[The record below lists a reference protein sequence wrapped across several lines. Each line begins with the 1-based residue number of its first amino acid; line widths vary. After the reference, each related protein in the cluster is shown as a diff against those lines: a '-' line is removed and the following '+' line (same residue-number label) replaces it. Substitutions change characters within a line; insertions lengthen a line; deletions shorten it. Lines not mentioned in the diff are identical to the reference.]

1 MQKTF
6 VGPQLRQLRRA
17 HKQTQAEMAKALGV
31 SPAYVNL
38 LENNQRSLSVQML
51 MALSDSYQIDW
62 RELVK
67 DPSTN
72 ALAELRSVLQ
82 DPIFENVPD
91 LQELRAAVDHAPGLV
106 EKFLQI
112 YRTHRM
118 TLDKMLRQGRER
130 MPEDLLT
137 SSPEAIIHDF
147 FRDHKNHF
155 PELELAAEKLR
166 AEQPC
171 GPDDV
176 YPMLKARLAERHGV
190 SVEIKPSDD
199 MSEALRI
206 FDRSAATVYL
216 SEALDHPN
224 RTFQLAHVICLL
236 ELPDTLKDLVAGSG
250 IASPTG
256 LARCQVELANY
267 FAAAVVMPYADIFS
281 AAQPDQRSVP
291 QIGVGDAARGISAV
305 YVYDGK
311 LVFVLDVD
319 RIAAAFSVSFE
330 QVCHRLTT
338 LQRKG
343 ASGVPFFFL
352 RVDKAGNVTKRFNS
366 TTFNLAEFGGACPVW
381 NIHTSFRTPGVVLP
395 QFVELPEG
403 ERFFTISRTSDRP
416 VFSWESQ
423 DRRLAVALGCE
434 FRFVDQ
440 IGYAS
445 AFNLD
450 SDHLFSPIGI
460 NCHLCPRQ
468 ACSQRAHQPLFVE
481 LPISP
486 DRRGNTRYE
495 S

>member
-51 MALSDSYQIDW
+51 MALSDSYGIDW

-67 DPSTN
+67 DPSSNT
-72 ALAELRSVLQ
+72 LAELRSVLQ
-82 DPIFENVPD
+82 DPIFEDTPD
-91 LQELRAAVDHAPGLV
+91 LQELRAAIDHAPGLV
-106 EKFLQI
+106 NKFLQI
-112 YRTHRM
+112 YRTHR
-118 TLDKMLRQGRER
+118 TTIDKMLRQGRER
-130 MPEDLLT
+130 MPEDLLA

-147 FRDHKNHF
+147 FRENKNHF
-155 PELELAAEKLR
+155 PQLETAAEKLR

-176 YPMLKARLAERHGV
+176 YPMLKSRLQERHNV
-190 SVEIKPSDD
+190 NVEIKSADM

-206 FDRSAATVYL
+206 FDRQGGTVLL

-224 RTFQLAHVICLL
+224 RTFQLAHVMCLL
-236 ELPDTLKDLVAGSG
+236 EEDRVLSDLVAGSG
-250 IASPTG
+250 ISSPTG

-267 FAAAVVMPYADIFS
+267 FAAAVVMPYADILA
-281 AAQPDQRSVP
+281 AAQKTK
-291 QIGVGDAARGISAV
+291 
-305 YVYDGK
+305 Y
-311 LVFVLDVD
+311 DVD
-319 RIAAAFSVSFE
+319 RMAAAFSVSFE
-330 QVCHRLTT
+330 QICHRLTT
-338 LQRKG
+338 LQRKN

-395 QFVELPEG
+395 QFVELPDG
-403 ERFFTISRTSDRP
+403 ERFFTLSRTSDRP

-440 IGYAS
+440 IGYAG
-445 AFNLD
+445 AFNME
-450 SDHLFSPIGI
+450 SEHLFSPIGI